1 MAAVP
6 SLEEL
11 RALALGAGLQHLG
24 CTDAAPLTEA
34 REALEERKAQGLN
47 GSMQFTYRNPARST
61 DPQATLPGARSILV
75 GARSYH
81 RHQPPAPDGV
91 GPVARV
97 ARYVWADDHD
107 VLVAGL
113 ETVAAA
119 LKAAG
124 WRACVVSD
132 QNHLVD
138 RAVAHRAGLGW
149 FGKNA
154 NLLIPGAGSWFILGS
169 VLTDAPV
176 SEVATAPVPDGCGT
190 CSRCVPACP
199 TGAIVAPGVVDAR
212 RCLAWSLQTTGPFP
226 VDHRV
231 ALGDR
236 IYGCDECQEVCPPN
250 RLEVRRAAP
259 GGRSHL
265 DHLDQIG
272 DPDRAWVAVLDLLE
286 SSDDEIMA
294 AHGRWYVP
302 ERDPRYLRRN
312 ALVVLGNLAV
322 GAVGAVG
329 AVDAGEA
336 EPVEPEP
343 VEPEPVEPEPVEPER
358 VEPRVRAVL
367 SRCLADDDALVRAH
381 AVWSARRLGCDD
393 LLVDLADDP
402 DPLVREELARLV
414 PPRSPRRPAA
424 DTTGAYRMPDGVMPD
439 GWMPDGGMTANGTTS
454 GESTADGVV
463 AAP

>member
-6 SLEEL
+6 RLEEL
-11 RALALGAGLQHLG
+11 RAVALGSGVQHLG
-24 CTDAAPLTEA
+24 CTDAAPLAEA

-47 GSMQFTYRNPARST
+47 GSMQFTYKNPGRST

-97 ARYVWADDHD
+97 ARYVWADDHE

-113 ETVAAA
+113 GAVAAA

-154 NLLIPGAGSWFILGS
+154 NLLIPGAGSWFLLGS
-169 VLTDAPV
+169 VLTDAPIDD
-176 SEVATAPVPDGCGT
+176 AAPDPVPDGCGT
-190 CSRCVPACP
+190 CSRCLPACP

-212 RCLAWSLQTTGPFP
+212 RCLSWSLQTTGPFP
-226 VDHRV
+226 VAHRV

-250 RLEVRRAAP
+250 RLEVRRSAP
-259 GGRSHL
+259 GGRSRR
-265 DHLDQIG
+265 DLDQVG

-286 SSDDEIMA
+286 AGDDEILA

-302 ERDPRYLRRN
+302 ERHPRYLRRN
-312 ALVVLGNLAV
+312 ALVVLGNLDVVGAGGGGAI
-322 GAVGAVG
+322 GAVGAG
-329 AVDAGEA
+329 DAAGVEA
-336 EPVEPEP
+336 
-343 VEPEPVEPEPVEPER
+343 ER

-367 SRCLADDDALVRAH
+367 SRCLAADDALVRAH

-402 DPLVREELARLV
+402 DPLVREELARPV
-414 PPRSPRRPAA
+414 PPRSSP
-424 DTTGAYRMPDGVMPD
+424 
-439 GWMPDGGMTANGTTS
+439 
-454 GESTADGVV
+454 GVV
-463 AAP
+463 TAS